1 MQSTAYHYRSQKY
14 QFRNLITSRGTLP
27 PGSLNLDVMTQR
39 TRDSPELN
47 LVVAEAAETETAAS
61 GKTAAALPKEALALA
76 LAVLLIV

>member
-1 MQSTAYHYRSQKY
+1 M
-14 QFRNLITSRGTLP
+14 P

-39 TRDSPELN
+39 TRDSPELI

-61 GKTAAALPKEALALA
+61 GKTVAALPKEALALA